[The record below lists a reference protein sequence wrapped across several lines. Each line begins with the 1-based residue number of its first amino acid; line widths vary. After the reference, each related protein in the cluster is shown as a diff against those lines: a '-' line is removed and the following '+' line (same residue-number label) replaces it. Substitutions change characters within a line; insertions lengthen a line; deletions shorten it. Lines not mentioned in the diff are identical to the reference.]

1 MLLIMRQP
9 DLGTSLVF
17 IGIFFGMMFV
27 AGANPRL
34 LLGIFAAG
42 LAFLIGG
49 LWVHFN
55 LVEWLPL
62 KKYQL
67 MRLVVF
73 LDPYNDGAGGRSYGF
88 NLIQSQVAIGSG
100 GLWGKGWG
108 NGSQVQGNF
117 LPEHHTDFIFSVI
130 GEELGFV
137 GATFVLLLFLVL
149 IHARTIFAGQGS
161 VWHSHRYR
169 DYLHACFSFYG

>member
-1 MLLIMRQP
+1 MDLWVDAFLLIAVLPGIGQVRKGSQSWLSLGFMDIQPAEFAKIMLIVAFAQFLSDRNGKLNTFKDFLPAFAYVGVPMLLIMRQP

-73 LDPYNDGAGGRSYGF
+73 LDPYNDGRRPELRYERS
-88 NLIQSQVAIGSG
+88 N
-100 GLWGKGWG
+100 
-108 NGSQVQGNF
+108 
-117 LPEHHTDFIFSVI
+117 P
-130 GEELGFV
+130 
-137 GATFVLLLFLVL
+137 
-149 IHARTIFAGQGS
+149 R
-161 VWHSHRYR
+161 
-169 DYLHACFSFYG
+169 